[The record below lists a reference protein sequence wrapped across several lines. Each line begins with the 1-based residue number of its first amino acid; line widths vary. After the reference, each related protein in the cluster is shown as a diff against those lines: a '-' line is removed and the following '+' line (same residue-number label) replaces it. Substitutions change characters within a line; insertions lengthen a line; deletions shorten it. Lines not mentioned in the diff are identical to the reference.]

1 MKISMW
7 NIFSELRSGC
17 ATPLIE
23 DGSPAISQ
31 CRLILDASN
40 DPGTAL
46 VGNGSDFF
54 RSDVDVIIVCGY
66 DMIVVNDASL
76 EEVFNEVCNII
87 DLYQEWEKNLIG
99 AKDTDDGLQAMLDC
113 CYPVIH
119 HPIFIY
125 GRDGNTL
132 AISSHFPPSIH
143 WLWKEI
149 IETQGL
155 TEYRMQSLKEDIQ
168 LTTVFQD
175 AKPTIRESSIDES
188 YKYMH
193 CSLRANGLVVG
204 HLVLFSFDHPFEPG
218 LDQLVENL
226 VKQGDDYIDAH
237 VERFGLASDAEQI
250 VRAMLTG
257 EQYTAPDLLDFL
269 ESRGWHLDDEFRTH
283 VLREDVQGEPVLVTR
298 AFLRLIQRLEN
309 VAATR
314 RGRSILLLENVT
326 KGTAS
331 KSVAWVYEH
340 EPSIKRYF
348 SCGTS
353 APFHNITQC
362 GLYYEQAL
370 VELERARNSSG
381 KGKGHRSSADEHCA
395 DYFMQLL
402 SDDSLAK
409 TYIRPE
415 LQTLYDFDRIHNT
428 AYYETLRA
436 YSLCGFQGTH
446 AARMLG
452 IHRNSLLYRLDRIRE
467 IIDFSPYDAC
477 AMQPNLRVMGEII
490 ASFSLL
496 DGQTQR

>member
-7 NIFSELRSGC
+7 NIYSELRSGN

-23 DGSPAISQ
+23 DGSPVISQ

-40 DPGTAL
+40 EPGTAL
-46 VGNGSDFF
+46 VGYGSDFF

-66 DMIVVNDASL
+66 DMVIVNDASL

-87 DLYQEWEKNLIG
+87 DLYQKWEENLLE
-99 AKDTDDGLQAMLDC
+99 AKKSSNGLQAMIDC
-113 CYPVIH
+113 CYPIIH

-125 GRDGNTL
+125 GRDGNAL
-132 AISSHFPPSIH
+132 AISSHFPSSIH
-143 WLWKEI
+143 WLWEEI
-149 IETQGL
+149 VETRGL

-226 VKQGDDYIDAH
+226 VKQGDAFIDAH
-237 VERFGLASDAEQI
+237 IERFELASDAEQI
-250 VRAMLTG
+250 VRAMFTG
-257 EQYTAPDLLDFL
+257 EQYTAPALLDFL
-269 ESRGWHLDDEFRTH
+269 EARSWRLDDEFRAH
-283 VLREDVQGEPVLVTR
+283 VLCEDVQGEPVLVTR
-298 AFLRLIQRLEN
+298 AFIRIIQRLDN

-314 RGRSILLLENVT
+314 QGRSILVLENV
-326 KGTAS
+326 S
-331 KSVAWVYEH
+331 KRSTSQSVAWLFDRES
-340 EPSIKRYF
+340 SINKYF
-348 SCGTS
+348 ACGTS
-353 APFHNITQC
+353 APFHNITHC
-362 GLYYEQAL
+362 NLYYEQAL
-370 VELERARNSSG
+370 EELDRARSSEN
-381 KGKGHRSSADEHCA
+381 HRSSADDHCA
-395 DYFMQLL
+395 DHFMQLL
-402 SDDSLAK
+402 ADDPLSKA
-409 TYIRPE
+409 YIRPE
-415 LQTLYDFDRIHNT
+415 LQALHDFDRIHGT

-436 YSLCGFQGTH
+436 YTLCGFQGTH

-452 IHRNSLLYRLDRIRE
+452 IHRNSFLYRLDRIRE
-467 IIDFSPYDAC
+467 LIDFSPYDAF
-477 AMQPNLRVMGEII
+477 ASRPNLRMMGEIV

-496 DGQTQR
+496 DEQTQT

>member
-7 NIFSELRSGC
+7 NIFSELRQGC

-23 DGSPAISQ
+23 DGSPVINQ
-31 CRLILDASN
+31 CRLILEASN
-40 DPGTAL
+40 EPGSVL
-46 VGNGSDFF
+46 MGNGSDFF

-66 DMIVVNDASL
+66 DMIIVNDASL

-87 DLYQEWEKNLIG
+87 NLYQKWETSLLA
-99 AKDTDDGLQAMLDC
+99 AKKTSDGLQAMIDC
-113 CYPVIH
+113 SYLVIH

-125 GRDGNTL
+125 GRDGNAL

-149 IETQGL
+149 VETQGL

-193 CSLRANGLVVG
+193 CSLRANGFVVA

-226 VKQGDDYIDAH
+226 VKQGDAYIDDH
-237 VERFGLASDAEQI
+237 VEQFELASDSEQI

-257 EQYTAPDLLDFL
+257 DQYTAPALLDVL
-269 ESRGWHLDDEFRTH
+269 NARGWRLDDKFRTH

-298 AFLRLIQRLEN
+298 AFTKLVQKLDN

-314 RGRSILLLENVT
+314 HGRSILVLENVS
-326 KGTAS
+326 KGGPS
-331 KSVAWVYEH
+331 RSVAWVHEH
-340 EPSIKRYF
+340 EPSIHRYF
-348 SCGTS
+348 ACGTS

-362 GLYYEQAL
+362 SLYYEQAL
-370 VELERARNSSG
+370 EELNRARSSAN
-381 KGKGHRSSADEHCA
+381 HRSSADEHCA
-395 DYFMQLL
+395 DHFMQLL
-402 SDDSLAK
+402 SNDPLAR

-415 LQTLYDFDRIHNT
+415 LQTLHDYDRIHGT
-428 AYYETLRA
+428 AYCETLRA
-436 YSLCGFQGTH
+436 YALCGFQGTH
-446 AARMLG
+446 TARMLG

-467 IIDFSPYDAC
+467 IIDFSPYDAF
-477 AMQPNLRVMGEII
+477 ASRPSMRMLGEII

-496 DGQTQR
+496 DGQTKY